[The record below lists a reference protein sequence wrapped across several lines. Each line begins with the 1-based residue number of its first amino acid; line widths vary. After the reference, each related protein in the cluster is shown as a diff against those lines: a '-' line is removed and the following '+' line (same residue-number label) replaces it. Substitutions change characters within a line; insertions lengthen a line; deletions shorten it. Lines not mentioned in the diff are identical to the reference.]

1 MSIPARGGVRAV
13 FVTWNPDVERLF
25 EAVRSLAAQVD
36 GVVIV
41 DNGSENFEALT
52 AHFAMSDRIEV
63 VGLPDN
69 LGIAAALN
77 AGVQLAL
84 LEDPAWIMTMDQDTL
99 VSGGAVAGI
108 LQDYSAL
115 DEHLKMR
122 CGILALRP
130 HPQPASIWLTRY
142 AEGLLVL
149 RELGEFTERR
159 GVMTS
164 GNLVRADLA
173 RQIRFNEPMF
183 IDQVDFDFCYS
194 LRRLGYIVLQQKA
207 VTMDHIL
214 GERYRDVDRVHPYEN
229 AQRFYYIVR
238 NSSYMVLRR
247 RLLVRY
253 YVVQVVV
260 VSGAFVSINGVN
272 SLLLCVGIIARGTV
286 DAILGRMGRRE
297 YPFLKRGRR

>member
-13 FVTWNPDVERLF
+13 FVTWNPDEQRLF
-25 EAVRSLAAQVD
+25 EAVRSLAAQVA

-41 DNGSENFEALT
+41 DNGSDNCEALT
-52 AHFAMSDRIEV
+52 AQFAQSDRVTV
-63 VGLPDN
+63 VSLTDN
-69 LGIAAALN
+69 LGIGAALN
-77 AGVQLAL
+77 VGVRLAL

-99 VSGGAVAGI
+99 VSEGAVAGI

-115 DEHLKMR
+115 DDQLKSR
-122 CGILALRP
+122 CAVLALRP

-142 AEGLLVL
+142 VESLLAL
-149 RELGEFTERR
+149 REVGEFTERR
-159 GVMTS
+159 GVITS

-173 RQIRFNEPMF
+173 RQVGFNESMF

-194 LRRLGYIVLQQKA
+194 VRRHGFIVLQQRS

-214 GERYRDVDRVHPYEN
+214 GEHYRDVERVHPYEN

-238 NSSYMVLRR
+238 NSTYMVLRR

-253 YVVQVVV
+253 YMVQVVV
-260 VSGAFVSINGVN
+260 FSGAFVSINGVS
-272 SLLLCVGIIARGTV
+272 SLLLSVEIITRGII

-297 YPFLKRGRR
+297 YPLLKRGRR